1 MKAEPDEA
9 RTLVFA
15 PSPLLTVTVED
26 RGGEPDLHVHA
37 GGQGVW
43 QAWTIASLDVPVTLC
58 AAVGGETG
66 HVLRGL
72 LQRDD
77 IELVLVDMAARN
89 GGYVHDRRSGDRTSL
104 VEIPAEA
111 LSRHDLD
118 DLYEATLRAGMQCGV
133 AVLSGPSDDRTVPAD
148 VYRRMAADL
157 ASVGGQV
164 VADLSGER
172 LNAALAGGLSFVKV
186 SHHELIDDG
195 RADSDKPGEL
205 VKAMLRL
212 REDGARA
219 VLVSRADEP
228 ALALLDADSDD
239 VLEVHVPPLHPQDS
253 RGAGD
258 SMTAAVAAALTGGS
272 DLSAAVQLGA
282 AAGALNV
289 TRHGLGTS
297 AGGGARELAELVRLR
312 QHS

>member
-1 MKAEPDEA
+1 M
-9 RTLVFA
+9 FA

-26 RGGEPDLHVHA
+26 RGGVPDLHVHA

-58 AAVGGETG
+58 AALGGETG
-66 HVLRGL
+66 QVLRGL
-72 LQRDD
+72 LRRDD
-77 IELVLVDMAARN
+77 IELVLVDVAARN

-104 VEIPAEA
+104 VEIPADA

-118 DLYEATLRAGMQCGV
+118 DLYEATLRSGMQCGV
-133 AVLSGPSDDRTVPAD
+133 AVLSGPADDRTVPAD

-164 VADLSGER
+164 VADLSGAR
-172 LNAALAGGLSFVKV
+172 LDAALAGGLSVVKV
-186 SHHELIDDG
+186 GHHELIDDG
-195 RADSDKPGEL
+195 RADSDKAGAL

-228 ALALLDADSDD
+228 ALALLDPDSDD
-239 VLEVHVPPLHPQDS
+239 VLEVHVPPLHPQDP

-258 SMTAAVAAALTGGS
+258 SMTAAVAAALAGGV
-272 DLSAAVQLGA
+272 DLPAAVRLGA

-297 AGGGARELAELVRLR
+297 AGAGARELAELVQLR
-312 QHS
+312 PHG